1 MKSWDWIKSA
11 KMVNEDLFITSKENY
26 MVSLAWSSKYH
37 QIHVTWL
44 QNGLPL
50 VENNMCLY

>member
-1 MKSWDWIKSA
+1 MKI
-11 KMVNEDLFITSKENY
+11 ITSKESY

-50 VENNMCLY
+50 VENNMCLYQTVVPA